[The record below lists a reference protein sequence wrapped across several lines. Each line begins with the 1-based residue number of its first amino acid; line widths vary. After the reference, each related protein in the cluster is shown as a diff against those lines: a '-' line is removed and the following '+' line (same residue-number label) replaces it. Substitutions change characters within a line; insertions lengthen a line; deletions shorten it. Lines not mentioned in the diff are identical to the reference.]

1 MRLTTTPIR
10 ERQDKVTTRW
20 QALNARQSNP
30 ASESTEGHTNGNGKG
45 NGAGSDRINIIR
57 VPTLPGVEVLTA
69 EGAIAT
75 GRPVLHKDLEVRFVV
90 RGELRVEFNHEV
102 HVARAGWLLQLP
114 PGELHALAPDVHACV
129 AIGGGISGLDGYVD
143 GPGSARTAP
152 PAFVCEPAPADLAVM
167 LSAAYAELAGPQATN
182 GGSGMITVALSALM
196 IRAAN
201 SKTHAASSAATRLP
215 AIERAL
221 DHLRERYLREISL
234 DDLASAARL
243 SKFHFLR
250 LFSVAVGATPH
261 RYQLLLRIARA
272 RELLRHGV
280 EIASV
285 AQSTGFFD
293 QSHFTR
299 CFREIVGITPGRYQN
314 ESAARVSRNGTP
326 PRGPT
331 NGSTNGPQAR

>member
-1 MRLTTTPIR
+1 
-10 ERQDKVTTRW
+10 VTTRW
-20 QALNARQSNP
+20 QALDAGQPNP
-30 ASESTEGHTNGNGKG
+30 AGERTEGQTYGNGKG
-45 NGAGSDRINIIR
+45 NGGGSDRINIIR
-57 VPTLPGVEVLTA
+57 VHTLPGVEVLTA
-69 EGAIAT
+69 EDAIAT
-75 GRPVLHKDLEVRFVV
+75 GRPVLHNDLEVRFVL

-114 PGELHALAPDVHACV
+114 PGALHSLAADEHSFL
-129 AIGGGISGLDGYVD
+129 AIRVGLADLDRYGA
-143 GPGSARTAP
+143 GPGQARTAP
-152 PAFVCEPAPADLAVM
+152 PAFVCEQAPVELADM
-167 LSAAYAELAGPQATN
+167 LSAAYLELAGPQVPH
-182 GGSGMITVALSALM
+182 GGSGSGMITVALSALM

-299 CFREIVGITPGRYQN
+299 CFREIVGITPGRYQG
-314 ESAARVSRNGTP
+314 ESAVRVARNGAPNT
-326 PRGPT
+326 
-331 NGSTNGPQAR
+331 PQARAEEVSTRS

>member
-1 MRLTTTPIR
+1 
-10 ERQDKVTTRW
+10 VTTRW
-20 QALNARQSNP
+20 QALDTRQPNP
-30 ASESTEGHTNGNGKG
+30 AGERTEGQTSGNGNR
-45 NGAGSDRINIIR
+45 NGAGSDQINTFRI
-57 VPTLPGVEVLTA
+57 PALAGVEVLTA
-69 EGAIAT
+69 EGAVAT
-75 GRPVLHKDLEVRFVV
+75 GRPVLHNDLEVRFVV
-90 RGELRVEFNHEV
+90 RGELRVEFNREV

-114 PGELHALAPDVHACV
+114 PGELHTLAPDEHSFL
-129 AIGGGISGLDGYVD
+129 AIRVGLADLDRYGA
-143 GPGSARTAP
+143 GPGTARTAP
-152 PAFVCEPAPADLAVM
+152 PTFVCEPAPVDLADM
-167 LSAAYAELAGPQATN
+167 LTAAYVELAGPQVTN

-201 SKTHAASSAATRLP
+201 GKTHAASSAATRLP

-272 RELLRHGV
+272 RELLRLGV

-314 ESAARVSRNGTP
+314 ESATRVARNGSP
-326 PRGPT
+326 GASGPT
-331 NGSTNGPQAR
+331 NGPQELSEPASARV